1 MKGIFAYTFLDS
13 KGNTIAS
20 QNGQLPLMPASNMK
34 IVTGYAAYRILGK
47 DFRFKTTFTA
57 DEGRLSVSGDPTP
70 LLDGP
75 TLKDIIGQL
84 SGNLGKFPEIT
95 FGKSPIDSVAYV
107 PTWELEDR
115 KYTYQSKIS
124 PFSVNEGSVPKGT
137 GPLDISRLVNPHG
150 SGHKPARNPARLF
163 DSAVKAAVNY
173 FSQEGTAKDQ
183 DQVLHS
189 ENLVDVISHME
200 SVSCNFSAE
209 ILQKYIGHQS
219 TGKKGGW
226 KNGTRAI
233 LNFLDQLGLD
243 TDGIAISDGS
253 GLSRLNLLKTDLLA
267 SLIHT
272 IRENGDGEF
281 LKLLPTPGKGTLQKR
296 LAGLSHLGIYAKTG
310 SIGYC
315 ASLTGFMEKPQVS
328 FSIIINNSTEP
339 GETLP
344 RQIDAFL
351 SEMGKKL

>member
-34 IVTGYAAYRILGK
+34 IVTGYAAYRLLGK

-57 DEGRLSVSGDPTP
+57 DEGRFSVSGDPTP

-95 FGKSPIDSVAYV
+95 FEKSPIDSVAYV

-124 PFSVNEGSVPKGT
+124 PFSVNEGSVPKGI
-137 GPLDISRLVNPHG
+137 GSLDISKLVNPHG
-150 SGHKPARNPARLF
+150 SEHRPARNPARLF
-163 DSAVKAAVNY
+163 DSVMKAASIGI
-173 FSQEGTAKDQ
+173 SQEETGNVQ
-183 DQVLHS
+183 DHVLHS
-189 ENLVDVISHME
+189 ERLVDVISHME
-200 SVSCNFSAE
+200 TVSCNFSAE
-209 ILQKYIGHQS
+209 ILQKYVGHQT
-219 TGKKGGW
+219 TGKKGSW
-226 KNGTRAI
+226 KNGTKAI
-233 LNFLDQLGLD
+233 LNFLNQLRLD

-272 IRENGDGEF
+272 IREKGDGEF
-281 LKLLPTPGKGTLQKR
+281 LQLLPSPGNGTLQKR
-296 LAGLSHLGIYAKTG
+296 LSGLSHLGIHAKTG

-315 ASLTGFMEKPQVS
+315 ASLTGFLEKPQVS

-344 RQIDAFL
+344 MQIDTFL
-351 SEMGKKL
+351 SEMAKKF

>member
-1 MKGIFAYTFLDS
+1 MKGIFANTFLDS

-34 IVTGYAAYRILGK
+34 IVTGYAAYSLLGK
-47 DFRFKTTFTA
+47 DFRFETTFTA
-57 DEGRLSVSGDPTP
+57 EEGNLSVSGDPTP

-137 GPLDISRLVNPHG
+137 GPLDISKLVNPHG
-150 SGHKPARNPARLF
+150 SEHRPARNPGRLF
-163 DSAVKAAVNY
+163 DSALKAAAMDISRMEKAGV
-173 FSQEGTAKDQ
+173 Q

-189 ENLVDVISHME
+189 ESLVDVISHME

-219 TGKKGGW
+219 TGKKGSW
-226 KNGTRAI
+226 KNGTKAI
-233 LNFLDQLGLD
+233 LNFLNQLGLD

-272 IRENGDGEF
+272 IRVNGDGEF

-328 FSIIINNSTEP
+328 FSMIVNHSTEP
-339 GETLP
+339 GEVLP

-351 SEMGKKL
+351 SEISKKF